1 VIRLAVVAGLFSV
14 ALLGWSAGGY
24 LGAAIGFVLG
34 LMTLVVPW
42 RRQPLWSWA
51 VLYLRR
57 NRSITLAEPVTA
69 ANDRC
74 AGGVRYQ
81 DGVAVAA
88 IQVLGKCYR
97 PTFLTGAQQ
106 TQTANVIDIA
116 DLLPLLHQSLGLT
129 IESLTIISAGSR
141 RRSVGDYP
149 RVYDTLI
156 GTPPY
161 AGRRETWMA
170 VRIRAVDN
178 GEALQCRDTVG
189 TATLAAAQRIAAAL
203 RCRGI
208 RARVGT
214 ATDMAELERRLGRNS
229 IGSHNRRWHGVR
241 GDSGWYA
248 TYGYQPADLTSAA
261 LEQAWSWPVDGII
274 QNVTIFP
281 DGGAT
286 ATVTVHTAQPTAAPP
301 SVMLQTL
308 PGEQASAMAA
318 NMLCPRPTLR
328 GINIGRLP
336 HSVTMPVGSS
346 GVLLGKVA
354 SGDRLL
360 LPLSDAGE
368 NSRVRVAADDAIAKR
383 IVIRTAAAGDRIT
396 VHTTDLRRW
405 DSLRMPNVV
414 VTDSPRPALGTTVS
428 VVDGT
433 VQPAPRPSTVITIG
447 PATAAADPAADV
459 VITQTAPAAIQ
470 VSAAGMTYDAEMEF
484 FRAENRYVARPEPL
498 AAELAA
504 VV

>member
-1 VIRLAVVAGLFSV
+1 MIRLAVVAGLFSV
-14 ALLGWSAGGY
+14 ALLGWAADGY
-24 LGAAIGFVLG
+24 PGAAIGLVLG
-34 LMTLVVPW
+34 LTTLVAPW
-42 RRQPLWSWA
+42 RGQPLWSWA

-57 NRSITLAEPVTA
+57 NRSIALAEPVTV

-88 IQVLGKCYR
+88 VQILGKGYR
-97 PTFLTGAQQ
+97 PTFLTGGQQ

-116 DLLPLLHQSLGLT
+116 EFQPLLYQSMGLT
-129 IESLTIISAGSR
+129 IESLTIISSGSR

-170 VRIRAVDN
+170 VRIRGMDN
-178 GEALQCRDTVG
+178 GAALQCRDTVG

-203 RCRGI
+203 RCKGI
-208 RARVGT
+208 RARVAT
-214 ATDMAELERRLGRNS
+214 ATDMVELERRLGRNS
-229 IGSHNRRWHGVR
+229 IEPHNRRWRGVR

-261 LEQAWSWPVDGII
+261 LEQAWSWPADGII
-274 QNVTIFP
+274 QNVTMFP

-286 ATVTVHTAQPTAAPP
+286 ATVTVHTAQPATAPP
-301 SVMLQTL
+301 NVMLQPL
-308 PGEQASAMAA
+308 PGEQAAAMVT
-318 NMLCPRPTLR
+318 NMCCPRPALR
-328 GINIGRLP
+328 GISTARLP
-336 HSVTMPVGSS
+336 QSVTIPVGSS

-360 LPLSDAGE
+360 LPLSDPGE

-383 IVIRTAAAGDRIT
+383 IVVRTAGAGDRIT
-396 VHTTDLRRW
+396 VHTKDLRRW

-414 VTDSPRPALGTTVS
+414 VTDQPRPAPGTTVS

-433 VQPAPRPSTVITIG
+433 VQPAPRPSTVIAIG
-447 PATAAADPAADV
+447 PPPTAADAVDDV
-459 VITQTAPAAIQ
+459 VITQMAPAVIQ
-470 VSAAGMTYDAEMEF
+470 VTAAGMTYEAEMEF
-484 FRAENRYVARPEPL
+484 FRAENRYAARSEPL
-498 AAELAA
+498 AADLVS